1 MKRMLRPL
9 ILAMVVASLALASV
23 GTALAS
29 SPNPPTNG
37 GNGAGMSGQCTG
49 DAHERPNSCQS
60 PNGHGE

>member
-9 ILAMVVASLALASV
+9 ILGMVVASLAVSAV
-23 GTALAS
+23 GTALADS
-29 SPNPPTNG
+29 SAPTNG

-60 PNGHGE
+60 PNGNGE